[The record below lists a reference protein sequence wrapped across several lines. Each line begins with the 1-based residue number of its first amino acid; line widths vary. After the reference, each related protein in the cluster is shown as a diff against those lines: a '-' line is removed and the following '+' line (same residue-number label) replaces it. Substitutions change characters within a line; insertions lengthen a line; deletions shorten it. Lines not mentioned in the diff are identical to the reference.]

1 MPERLDMPLPE
12 STLPNAGA
20 SSAPDPAQSP
30 TRRRVLVIDDSVLV
44 REAAKVALAAA
55 GGYEVVVAESGEEG
69 IELAASANPD
79 AILLDVV
86 MPGMDGLE
94 VLERL
99 RAGLATA
106 SIPVVMLTASSQLDT
121 TEVLER
127 FGVSGV
133 IAKPFDVDALAD
145 RVAALLGWSA

>member
-1 MPERLDMPLPE
+1 MPERLDLPLSERTDAP
-12 STLPNAGA
+12 A
-20 SSAPDPAQSP
+20 SAAPDPAQP
-30 TRRRVLVIDDSVLV
+30 PIGRRVLVIDDSVLV
-44 REAAKVALAAA
+44 REAARVALAAA

-86 MPGMDGLE
+86 MPGVDGLE
-94 VLERL
+94 VLARL

-106 SIPVVMLTASSQLDT
+106 SIPIVMLTASSELDA

-145 RVAALLGWSA
+145 EVAALLGWSA